1 MSFFSDQVSCTSS
14 FAIHARQPV
23 IMLTFQFDSLQ
34 VLSKRGPLGKV
45 WLASHLERKLSKS
58 ALLQTNIPNSV
69 TAILGS
75 GDEVVPVMALRL
87 SGQLLLGV
95 ARIYSRKAKY
105 LQDDCS
111 EALVKI
117 KLAFRTVPNAN
128 GLAGGNG
135 TRARGA
141 RGDVDMVEDEAG
153 RANINLNIGGD
164 GRGVNDFDVLYNAEF
179 GGFGIW

>member
-1 MSFFSDQVSCTSS
+1 M
-14 FAIHARQPV
+14 
-23 IMLTFQFDSLQ
+23 Q
-34 VLSKRGPLGKV
+34 VLNKRGPLGKV

-58 ALLQTNIPNSV
+58 VLLQTDIPNSV

-75 GDEVVPVMALRL
+75 GNDVVPVMALRL

-117 KLAFRTVPNAN
+117 KLAFRAVPGAN
-128 GLAGGNG
+128 GLNG
-135 TRARGA
+135 SGTGRGRGQ
-141 RGDVDMVEDEAG
+141 RGDVDMTEEEAG
-153 RANINLNIGGD
+153 RANINLNLGGD
-164 GRGVNDFDVLYNAEF
+164 MRGGNDFDMLYNAEF

>member
-1 MSFFSDQVSCTSS
+1 M
-14 FAIHARQPV
+14 
-23 IMLTFQFDSLQ
+23 Q
-34 VLSKRGPLGKV
+34 VLNKRGPLGKV

-75 GDEVVPVMALRL
+75 GDDVVPVMALRL

-117 KLAFRTVPNAN
+117 KLAFRTAPTAN
-128 GLAGGNG
+128 GLAGNAG
-135 TRARGA
+135 RARGQ
-141 RGDVDMVEDEAG
+141 RGDVDLVEEDAG

-164 GRGVNDFDVLYNAEF
+164 ARGVNDFDVLYNAEF
-179 GGFGIW
+179 GGFGLW

>member
-1 MSFFSDQVSCTSS
+1 MN
-14 FAIHARQPV
+14 
-23 IMLTFQFDSLQ
+23 
-34 VLSKRGPLGKV
+34 KRGPLGKV

-69 TAILGS
+69 TAILG
-75 GDEVVPVMALRL
+75 GAEDEVVPVMALRL

-111 EALVKI
+111 EAYLKI
-117 KLAFRTVPNAN
+117 KLAFRTAPNAG
-128 GLAGGNG
+128 GLVGGNG
-135 TRARGA
+135 ARARGA
-141 RGDVDMVEDEAG
+141 RGDVDMVEDDAG
-153 RANINLNIGGD
+153 RANINLNLGGD
-164 GRGVNDFDVLYNAEF
+164 ARGANDFDVLYNAEF